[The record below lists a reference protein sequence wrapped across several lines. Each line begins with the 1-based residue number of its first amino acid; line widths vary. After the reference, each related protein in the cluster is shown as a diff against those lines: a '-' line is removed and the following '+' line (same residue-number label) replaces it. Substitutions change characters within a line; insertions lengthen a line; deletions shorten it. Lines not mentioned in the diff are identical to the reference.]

1 MGYFKPPSAPPS
13 SRVLSGLRLLDLDL
27 DLDLD
32 RRRRL
37 RCLRCFRLRLLSP
50 LPRDELA
57 LLDLLLRFLRLRRFL
72 RLLDSD
78 SDSVSDSDEDSDD
91 DDLAPDRSRSPSF
104 LSRLRLRSSRPSR
117 LRRRL
122 RAAFRSRLS
131 SRSRSRLSS
140 RSRSRLFFSAS
151 SSWYLS
157 TIERLPHD
165 SVTPGYPPRF
175 PSLATA
181 GRMWSMATS
190 AMCCS
195 G

>member
-1 MGYFKPPSAPPS
+1 
-13 SRVLSGLRLLDLDL
+13 
-27 DLDLD
+27 
-32 RRRRL
+32 L

-72 RLLDSD
+72 RLLDCD
-78 SDSVSDSDEDSDD
+78 SDSVSNSDDDSDD
-91 DDLAPDRSRSPSF
+91 DDLAPDRPRSPPFLSRLRPRSPPFLSRLRLRLWSPPF
-104 LSRLRLRSSRPSR
+104 LSRLRLRSPRPSR

-131 SRSRSRLSS
+131 SRSRPRLSS